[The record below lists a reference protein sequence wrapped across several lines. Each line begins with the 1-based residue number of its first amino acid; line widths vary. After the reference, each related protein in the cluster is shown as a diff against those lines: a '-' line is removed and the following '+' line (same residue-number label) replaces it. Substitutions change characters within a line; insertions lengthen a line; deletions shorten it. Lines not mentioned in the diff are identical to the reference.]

1 LIFRQP
7 LVLPAWPLVGRQAM
21 LQLLVN
27 LPSKTLVWA
36 WQSQNPMLQSFCKS
50 QFLSSLT
57 ANTTFWNI
65 LRVETWRCANQK
77 SIFFPGKTLI
87 LFPNFW
93 PIKRNDFLGSLY
105 ASCLRNGFHFLILF
119 FTILTRYILYL
130 GSWDL

>member
-7 LVLPAWPLVGRQAM
+7 LVLPAWPLVGRQPM

-57 ANTTFWNI
+57 AIQHF
-65 LRVETWRCANQK
+65 E
-77 SIFFPGKTLI
+77 IFFVWRPEDAQIRSQFFPWEDI

-93 PIKRNDFLGSLY
+93 PFKRNDFLGSLY
-105 ASCLRNGFHFLILF
+105 ASGLRNGFHFLILF
-119 FTILTRYILYL
+119 FTIRTRYILYL